1 MGTTRRDFVKTVGG
15 GFSALALPA
24 GAPMRSPGQT
34 VPPAALAFDA
44 YGTLFDVF
52 SVITL
57 AEALF
62 PGRGSMLAQLWR
74 AKQLR
79 YSLLRSLMGRH
90 RNFWQLTED
99 GLVYAAA
106 SLGLDLTPER
116 RRRLMD
122 AYLALDAFPDVR
134 PGLETL
140 KQRGIRLAIL
150 SNGEPTMLRAA
161 AANAGIAPLLD
172 AIISVEEVG
181 VFKPSP
187 RVYALA
193 STHLSVA
200 QDAVGFVS
208 SNSWDIAGAGS
219 AGLTTFWIQRAAGE
233 PPEELGFP
241 AGHIVAAIT
250 DLPALVRG

>member
-1 MGTTRRDFVKTVGG
+1 
-15 GFSALALPA
+15 
-24 GAPMRSPGQT
+24 
-34 VPPAALAFDA
+34 
-44 YGTLFDVF
+44 
-52 SVITL
+52 
-57 AEALF
+57 
-62 PGRGSMLAQLWR
+62 MLAQLWR
-74 AKQLR
+74 AKQLQ

-219 AGLTTFWIQRAAGE
+219 AGLTTFWIQRTAGE

-241 AGHIVAAIT
+241 ADQIVSR
-250 DLPALVRG
+250 DHRPARFGSWVACRR